1 MGREWEIGPGYMMG
15 YDIIYIYSCFF
26 WVKNQPPCRTHKL
39 SEHGGIYRNV
49 WAIFMGDMMISHGFC
64 HPVEPFKGTQLIGYD
79 IPSGYL
85 LHSHGFSMA
94 LIEIDGLS
102 IPNGG
107 SFHGE
112 L

>member
-15 YDIIYIYSCFF
+15 YDNIYIVVFL
-26 WVKNQPPCRTHKL
+26 VKNQPPCRTQKL